1 MEKLIA
7 LFCALCLMAGCASA
21 SPVACCRE
29 QTASQRNAGTFAN
42 SAAIVRAMEP
52 VPRMP
57 IFIGAPLL
65 IYNGYQTLLWQFCLT
80 NSLGDM

>member
-1 MEKLIA
+1 MDEFDYNCHRRHLP
-7 LFCALCLMAGCASA
+7 G
-21 SPVACCRE
+21 E

-57 IFIGAPLL
+57 IFIGTPFLM
-65 IYNGYQTLLWQFCLT
+65 YNGYQTLL
-80 NSLGDM
+80 